1 MIRNRKREGLIRSR
15 NIASKLAR
23 GEVLVFLDS
32 HCEVETDW
40 LQPLLQRIRENR
52 RTVASPVIDN
62 INLNT
67 FKLEPVSSHLR
78 GGFDWRFEFFW
89 EFLPASDRA
98 HKLLDPTWSV
108 RTPAVAGGLFAVDR
122 SWFEE
127 LGWYDEGMEVWGGE
141 NIEMSL
147 RVWMCGGRLEI
158 VPCSRV
164 GHVYKVNRS

>member
-1 MIRNRKREGLIRSR
+1 M
-15 NIASKLAR
+15 
-23 GEVLVFLDS
+23 
-32 HCEVETDW
+32 
-40 LQPLLQRIRENR
+40 
-52 RTVASPVIDN
+52 
-62 INLNT
+62 
-67 FKLEPVSSHLR
+67 SSHLR